1 MRASLHASWLLS
13 AALAGTL
20 AQACADEPKPSCM
33 TLSTLSYATKLIET
47 HRDGSCDDYSID
59 GFNADPELGVS
70 SYFERNAKGEPNYHL
85 GSVAVQS
92 AELGTLLSTAQS
104 YGGDNKVSD
113 NIYSLGKFS
122 AGQPDEQNFCPAPS
136 LSSAHLVLDAIPAMP
151 DDPSTEAKDPF
162 PGQPALDITLEWSDF
177 KVYLT
182 PASVGSQVG
191 GHLKDTRKAPDGSSC
206 TVEYDALGLAPAIP
220 CKKLDDKGDPVLTSD
235 GKFMTDEELC
245 NPDADPAAG
254 RFTGSGLAVDVAY
267 ECDPKLFFCV
277 VKGTKIPSLK

>member
-92 AELGTLLSTAQS
+92 AELGT
-104 YGGDNKVSD
+104 
-113 NIYSLGKFS
+113 
-122 AGQPDEQNFCPAPS
+122 
-136 LSSAHLVLDAIPAMP
+136 
-151 DDPSTEAKDPF
+151 
-162 PGQPALDITLEWSDF
+162 
-177 KVYLT
+177 
-182 PASVGSQVG
+182 
-191 GHLKDTRKAPDGSSC
+191 
-206 TVEYDALGLAPAIP
+206 
-220 CKKLDDKGDPVLTSD
+220 
-235 GKFMTDEELC
+235 
-245 NPDADPAAG
+245 
-254 RFTGSGLAVDVAY
+254 
-267 ECDPKLFFCV
+267 
-277 VKGTKIPSLK
+277 